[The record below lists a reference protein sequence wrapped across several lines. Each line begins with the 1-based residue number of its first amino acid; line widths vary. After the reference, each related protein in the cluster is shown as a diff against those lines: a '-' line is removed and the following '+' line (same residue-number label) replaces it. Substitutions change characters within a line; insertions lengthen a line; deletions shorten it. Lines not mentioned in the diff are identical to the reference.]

1 MANIAD
7 AAPERFIGASESFAS
22 VGLDVAGIAFGHP
35 LRLRWWLAFAAAMG
49 LLGVLAVSL
58 GFILY
63 EGVGVWGNNIPVTWA
78 LDIVS
83 YDWWIGIASGGLL
96 ISAMLMLFGTE
107 WRGALNR
114 LTETG
119 ALIAAAAAAV
129 YPIIHLGRPWYFYW
143 NLPYPNTFLLW
154 PQFRSPLYWDAID
167 IISYLMIA
175 LTFWTLGLL
184 PDLATLRD
192 RAIER
197 WRETGRGKY
206 RAYLYGIF
214 ALGWRGSAR
223 HWDRWLQ
230 AYRIV
235 AVTGVLL
242 VFSLQTGAAV
252 MFAGTVEPG
261 WHDPLLPFAY
271 VATAIFSGVAFMAA
285 AAVVLRW
292 IFRLDGMITDAHLK
306 VMAVL
311 LLVLGLVNLYC
322 YGAEFFSTLL
332 GNDSF
337 ETAVM
342 GRRLA
347 GSHAWAFWDMVIL
360 ALLPVHVFWFR
371 AERRGRRP
379 FHGDRYDA
387 AARFPAVRGAPF
399 QQRHLGD
406 RDLPGFGGPVLHSG
420 APGAALPTRGVDRR
434 STPVEPA
441 RRRRARHRRA
451 ARRHAR
457 EGCGRGHC
465 EREGRPCRRMRTR
478 RPRRRFSRSRRNST
492 AATRCWPA

>member
-342 GRRLA
+342 GRRLV

-371 AERRGRRP
+371 AARRSALMIFLVGTAVSSGVFGDHFMVIVTTLQHDFLPSAAHPFSSDIWGIATFLGSVGLFFTLALLALRYLPVVSIVEVRRLSLLGAGGRGIAGPPGGMRGR
-379 FHGDRYDA
+379 A
-387 AARFPAVRGAPF
+387 AGEAIANG
-399 QQRHLGD
+399 
-406 RDLPGFGGPVLHSG
+406 
-420 APGAALPTRGVDRR
+420 
-434 STPVEPA
+434 
-441 RRRRARHRRA
+441 RADHVA
-451 ARRHAR
+451 
-457 EGCGRGHC
+457 G
-465 EREGRPCRRMRTR
+465 
-478 RPRRRFSRSRRNST
+478 
-492 AATRCWPA
+492 